1 MRGRKNKLVR
11 GSIAKEA
18 ISKEIHTTQTVI
30 CLEVR
35 RSQQLILPNGQMAKN
50 FECQVDLSN
59 KTTINIMANTSVS

>member
-1 MRGRKNKLVR
+1 MRGRNNKLVR

-35 RSQQLILPNGQMAKN
+35 RSQQLILPK
-50 FECQVDLSN
+50 S
-59 KTTINIMANTSVS
+59 

>member
-35 RSQQLILPNGQMAKN
+35 RSQQLILPKLAKN

>member
-35 RSQQLILPNGQMAKN
+35 RSQQLILPNSLE
-50 FECQVDLSN
+50 FRVSSRSISN